1 MQADGKI
8 VVAGEAGYGEPTGSF
23 FLRRYNTDGTVDIN
37 FGDSGN
43 VISDFGFSEQGVYAL
58 AITSDNKI
66 VAAGFCNDLG
76 LNICI
81 ARYLPD
87 GSLDNT
93 FGKNGVVNSDLGGW
107 EWARGMVLQP
117 DGKIVITG
125 RVTPSPIGNFMVARY
140 TENGNLDSSFGTNGR
155 TITDLGADDQSG
167 CIALQPDGKI
177 IIGGDQNP
185 LGGGFNTVFAMA
197 RYTTNGVLD
206 ESFGNN
212 GIVLQDFT
220 DYTDIINS
228 IALQSDG
235 KIIAAGQ
242 VNGNYDYIH
251 EYMAAAR
258 FNTDGSLD
266 ESFGSNGLVE
276 AKYKPNYPTNGASV
290 LVQPDDKIILGGND
304 AYDGGDS
311 SIQDFF
317 IERFLPDGSVDDSYG
332 TNGQVTTDMGAYDQ
346 IVSML
351 LQPDGKAVACGEIT
365 VATEPYTYEIGI
377 ARYNGDE
384 NKKQQIITKI
394 KRWIQKH
401 NGIEW
406 DNTGSVNSYAVQR
419 SADGVNWT
427 TVHSQQSIVNS
438 PLSTVNYY
446 NDPAPLNGTNY
457 YRLQT
462 TSTSNAV
469 ANSNVIAISNNDNI
483 KISPNPAQSLLHIE
497 GLSSSQKTK
506 ITVVDFNGNVKLQTV
521 VNGSSYNLNIGSLH
535 AGNYMLKIERN
546 GEVVT
551 KQFVKE

>member
-1 MQADGKI
+1 MKLTFTLIALCFSVLSNAQKAGTLDQSFGNQGKIVYTFPDNYAQCYASALQADGKI
-8 VVAGEAGYGEPTGSF
+8 VVAGEAGYGKPTGSF

-43 VISDFGFSEQGVYAL
+43 VISYFGFTEQGIYAL
-58 AITSDNKI
+58 AVTQDNKI

-155 TITDLGADDQSG
+155 TITDLGHDDQSG

-206 ESFGNN
+206 ESFGNK

-220 DYTDIINS
+220 DYGDIIN
-228 IALQSDG
+228 ALAIQADG
-235 KIIAAGQ
+235 KIIACGQ
-242 VNGNYDYIH
+242 VNGSYDYQH

-266 ESFGSNGLVE
+266 ESFGNSGL
-276 AKYKPNYPTNGASV
+276 AKAVFPRFATYGNSV
-290 LVQPDDKIILGGND
+290 QIQSDNKILLGGFT
-304 AYDGGDS
+304 YQSESDS
-311 SIQDFF
+311 SDFALA
-317 IERFLPDGSVDDSYG
+317 RYNNDGTPDNSFG
-332 TNGQVTTDMGAYDQ
+332 TNGQVATDFGLRDEG
-346 IVSML
+346 VSLL
-351 LQPDGKAVACGEIT
+351 LQADGKIVFAGED
-365 VATEPYTYEIGI
+365 YTNQLPVIYNIAI
-377 ARYNGDE
+377 ARYYNNDLT
-384 NKKQQIITKI
+384 KKQIIIKKI
-394 KRWIQKH
+394 KHYIQTH
-401 NGIEW
+401 N
-406 DNTGSVNSYAVQR
+406 DAQATA
-419 SADGVNWT
+419 
-427 TVHSQQSIVNS
+427 
-438 PLSTVNYY
+438 
-446 NDPAPLNGTNY
+446 LNRVFIY
-457 YRLQT
+457 
-462 TSTSNAV
+462 
-469 ANSNVIAISNNDNI
+469 
-483 KISPNPAQSLLHIE
+483 PNPAQNILHVE
-497 GLSSSQKTK
+497 GLSAVQKL
-506 ITVVDFNGNVKLQTV
+506 TVVDFNGT
-521 VNGSSYNLNIGSLH
+521 
-535 AGNYMLKIERN
+535 M
-546 GEVVT
+546 
-551 KQFVKE
+551 

>member
-1 MQADGKI
+1 MKMTFTLIALFSFSLLHAQKAGTLDQSFGNQGKIVYALPDNYADCYASALQADGKI
-8 VVAGEAGYGEPTGSF
+8 IVAGEAGYGEPTGSF
-23 FLRRYNTDGTVDIN
+23 FLRRFNTDGTVDIS

-43 VISDFGFSEQGVYAL
+43 VISYFGFTEQGIYAL
-58 AITSDNKI
+58 AVTSDNKI

-76 LNICI
+76 LNICM

-155 TITDLGADDQSG
+155 TITDMGADEQSG
-167 CIALQPDGKI
+167 CIALQKDGKI
-177 IIGGDQNP
+177 IVGGEQAPND
-185 LGGGFNTVFAMA
+185 NTGRNELFALA

-220 DYTDIINS
+220 DYYDVINS
-228 IALQSDG
+228 IALQGDG

-242 VNGNYDYIH
+242 VNGSYDYIH

-266 ESFGSNGLVE
+266 ESFGNNGLVE

-304 AYDGGDS
+304 SYDGGDTL
-311 SIQDFF
+311 IQDFF
-317 IERFLPDGSVDDSYG
+317 TERLLPDGSVDNSYG

-351 LQPDGKAVACGEIT
+351 LQPDGKVVASGEILIPT
-365 VATEPYTYEIGI
+365 DPYYTYEVGI

-384 NKKQQIITKI
+384 SKKQIIVQKI
-394 KRWIQKH
+394 RHYIQTH
-401 NGIEW
+401 NAQA
-406 DNTGSVNSYAVQR
+406 TTLSAV
-419 SADGVNWT
+419 
-427 TVHSQQSIVNS
+427 SI
-438 PLSTVNYY
+438 Y
-446 NDPAPLNGTNY
+446 
-457 YRLQT
+457 
-462 TSTSNAV
+462 
-469 ANSNVIAISNNDNI
+469 
-483 KISPNPAQSLLHIE
+483 PNPAQNVLHIV
-497 GLSSSQKTK
+497 GLSSNSKL
-506 ITVVDFNGNVKLQTV
+506 TVVDLNGGIALSRDLRAVSGV
-521 VNGSSYNLNIGSLH
+521 HDLNIASLH
-535 AGNYMLKIERN
+535 AGNYLLKIETN

-551 KQFVKE
+551 KQFIKQ